1 MALYAVT
8 AALPLLMLWQAWRS
22 AQRREGLARGGV
34 NLVAAL
40 LVLQWC
46 AALAGWAMLPFALW
60 R

>member
-1 MALYAVT
+1 MRYGVT

-22 AQRREGLARGGV
+22 LRRREGIANGQV

-46 AALAGWAMLPFALW
+46 AVLIGWGMLPFAMW